1 MAKLSERGQGNL
13 LGFLN
18 SLASAV
24 SKRPQTVM
32 VVTDPAGQVAYFSQ
46 AARMGEA
53 LASAA
58 AKLDE
63 VFARKMSDFDPIGD
77 ESARVIVRRLFD
89 KVDGEAAQAASAT
102 YFNLYKRVIQ
112 ESPGLLPPSAA
123 SADYAKQ
130 IVNCYPFHPRLL
142 ETARDRLGALQDFQ
156 KSRGV
161 LRLFARILRDVWESG
176 EDPDL
181 ISAGEINWSSPR
193 IQADLLQRLNRD
205 NFKSAVTADVEKHA
219 GELDGDKPRG
229 AHRRIASALLLESL
243 PMQPNSGMD
252 AADLT
257 LAVLRPDEAG
267 PEPSEALDR
276 LVGLCWHTYQM
287 PGGRGWQFR
296 YDPNII
302 KQIEERKG
310 QIPIEDARSRLL
322 AEAQQYFGGPSFK
335 LAAWPSNPRQVTE
348 SAELQLVLCED
359 EKTAKAVCAYSDN
372 SNPEAPIPR
381 RFLNAIF
388 AVTATAARFSNAVE
402 RAQRLLAA
410 EAIEREHR
418 STESGKLIRDQ
429 LQRIK
434 PELQRQFRI
443 QTCRAFD
450 RVILPGGTVFSIE
463 EQYQVP
469 EEKLLQKA
477 EGQACLRRFLEGKG
491 LIYQAG
497 DGIDEGRF
505 VKDILPGTTPNP
517 EMPEVYTARA
527 IHERFLAAPKLRLI
541 PDGSVVRQTILKS
554 VEKGR
559 VVVRLTDGR
568 AYDDKGC
575 IEGPEG
581 RRRRVPGG
589 LTTLTLDDS
598 VYLTLADSTY
608 GLAWLKEDA
617 GPGKTTPPPPPPPPV
632 GRTTANSWDKVLEYA
647 VQRPLVSLELTATKP
662 ADAAGLLSL
671 AQPLGADEIA
681 ISVNTSGSLKDGGNI
696 NFAASDVRPTH
707 PTKPLTVAQT
717 VYNSLVEGSGYEA
730 VLRLGFGPS
739 GRSGLQSQLEAL
751 SESAPEGIRPLAIFE
766 KPSGG
771 GR

>member
-1 MAKLSERGQGNL
+1 
-13 LGFLN
+13 
-18 SLASAV
+18 
-24 SKRPQTVM
+24 
-32 VVTDPAGQVAYFSQ
+32 
-46 AARMGEA
+46 
-53 LASAA
+53 
-58 AKLDE
+58 
-63 VFARKMSDFDPIGD
+63 
-77 ESARVIVRRLFD
+77 
-89 KVDGEAAQAASAT
+89 
-102 YFNLYKRVIQ
+102 
-112 ESPGLLPPSAA
+112 
-123 SADYAKQ
+123 
-130 IVNCYPFHPRLL
+130 
-142 ETARDRLGALQDFQ
+142 
-156 KSRGV
+156 
-161 LRLFARILRDVWESG
+161 
-176 EDPDL
+176 
-181 ISAGEINWSSPR
+181 
-193 IQADLLQRLNRD
+193 
-205 NFKSAVTADVEKHA
+205 
-219 GELDGDKPRG
+219 
-229 AHRRIASALLLESL
+229 
-243 PMQPNSGMD
+243 
-252 AADLT
+252 
-257 LAVLRPDEAG
+257 
-267 PEPSEALDR
+267 
-276 LVGLCWHTYQM
+276 
-287 PGGRGWQFR
+287 
-296 YDPNII
+296 
-302 KQIEERKG
+302 
-310 QIPIEDARSRLL
+310 
-322 AEAQQYFGGPSFK
+322 
-335 LAAWPSNPRQVTE
+335 
-348 SAELQLVLCED
+348 
-359 EKTAKAVCAYSDN
+359 
-372 SNPEAPIPR
+372 
-381 RFLNAIF
+381 
-388 AVTATAARFSNAVE
+388 
-402 RAQRLLAA
+402 
-410 EAIEREHR
+410 
-418 STESGKLIRDQ
+418 
-429 LQRIK
+429 
-434 PELQRQFRI
+434 
-443 QTCRAFD
+443 
-450 RVILPGGTVFSIE
+450 
-463 EQYQVP
+463 
-469 EEKLLQKA
+469 
-477 EGQACLRRFLEGKG
+477 
-491 LIYQAG
+491 
-497 DGIDEGRF
+497 
-505 VKDILPGTTPNP
+505 
-517 EMPEVYTARA
+517 MPEVYTARA